1 MKIPNLRKRIY
12 SNLSISAVLL
22 GIFLSIVYYQSYKK
36 KTSEDETKKVES
48 EINDIKNRTS
58 QIKNKI
64 LEAKKYQELWSNI
77 SENKKF
83 IGSLKIDDVTSRIDS
98 LAEKYSIEKPAIR
111 MTIPEELGGSL
122 FKRSTVAVTASQ
134 GNISFE
140 AVNDLKA
147 IGFISELVRTAP
159 GYIIISNFE
168 LRRNKKYTEQDLI
181 KLSSGEPSGAV
192 IARADFYWY
201 IYKPVQNE
209 ASQQGARSRLIE

>member
-12 SNLSISAVLL
+12 TNLSISAILL
-22 GIFLSIVYYQSYKK
+22 GIFLSIIYYQSYRK
-36 KTSEDETKKVES
+36 KTSEDEAKKVES
-48 EINDIKNRTS
+48 DINDIKSKTN

-64 LEAKKYQELWSNI
+64 LEAKKYQEIWGSI

-111 MTIPEELGGSL
+111 MTIPEEMSGSI
-122 FKRSTVAVTASQ
+122 FKRSTVLVTASQ
-134 GNISFE
+134 GNLSFE

-147 IGFISELVRTAP
+147 IGFISELVRSAP
-159 GYIIISNFE
+159 GYIVISNFE
-168 LRRNKKYTEQDLI
+168 IRRNKKYSEQDLI
-181 KLSSGEPSGAV
+181 KLSSGQPSGAV

-201 IYKPVQNE
+201 IYKPLQNE
-209 ASQQGARSRLIE
+209 DSQQGNRSRLIE